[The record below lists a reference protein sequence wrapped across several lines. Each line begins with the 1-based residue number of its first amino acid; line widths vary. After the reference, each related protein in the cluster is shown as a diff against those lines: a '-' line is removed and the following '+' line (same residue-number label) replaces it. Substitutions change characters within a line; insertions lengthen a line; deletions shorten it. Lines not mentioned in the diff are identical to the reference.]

1 MSNSRSNLFWI
12 SAMFVMGTA
21 LLGLVASVPELK
33 GKTDWTGQL
42 IKDGWM
48 AWSFPVAMF
57 FWLIVSTLLV
67 FSFLAMR
74 FPEKPRLGILGI
86 FTTRGDR
93 LFITLLG
100 SAFINIS
107 WLGLSGQPQWQALL
121 LCLGWALAV
130 FRLV

>member
-1 MSNSRSNLFWI
+1 MSISRSNLIWI
-12 SAMFVMGTA
+12 FALLVMGAA
-21 LLGLVASVPELK
+21 LVGLVASVPELK
-33 GKTDWTGQL
+33 GQTDWTGQL

-48 AWSFPVAMF
+48 AWSFPVALF

-107 WLGLSGQPQWQALL
+107 WLGLTGQPQWQALFI
-121 LCLGWALAV
+121 CLVWALAV
-130 FRLV
+130 FRFV